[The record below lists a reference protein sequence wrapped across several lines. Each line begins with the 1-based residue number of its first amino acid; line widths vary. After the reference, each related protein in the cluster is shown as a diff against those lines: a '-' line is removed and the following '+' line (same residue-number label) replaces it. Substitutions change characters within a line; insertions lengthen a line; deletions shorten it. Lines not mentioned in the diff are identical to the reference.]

1 MNTIQIGKVEI
12 GEGRPAAIIAEGCD
26 NHMGSL
32 SRAKEMAQAAK
43 ESGADII
50 KFQLHLP
57 EEEMVKPEIE
67 KLTSTPFF
75 SKWGSLYGFVE
86 KFLLKP
92 EEHAQLKD
100 YCDKIGIQYF
110 CTPFSLKA
118 AQLLNEMGAEA
129 FKIGSGETEDLPMIE
144 EVAKFGKPMMVST
157 GMTSL
162 DELDLTANTLKS
174 HNTPFCLA
182 HCISVYPIKSRS
194 TLKFGTI
201 PYYQKRYGVPI
212 GWSDHSAPEGIYD
225 EELRRQIPEAEILAV
240 ALGSGA
246 TFIEKHFTLDRNAD
260 DGDSFFSHDPST
272 LKNLVKNVRHWEEAL
287 ASRNEILKAEEW
299 VRLWAK

>member
-1 MNTIQIGKVEI
+1 MKTIKIGKIEI
-12 GEGRPAAIIAEGCD
+12 GEGYPAAIIAEGCD
-26 NHMGSL
+26 NHGGSL
-32 SRAKEMAQAAK
+32 AKAKEMAHAAK
-43 ESGADII
+43 EAGADII

-57 EEEMVKPEIE
+57 DEEMVKSEIE
-67 KLTSTPFF
+67 KVAADGIFK
-75 SKWGSLYGFVE
+75 KWGSLYGFVE

-92 EEHAQLKD
+92 EEHAELKD
-100 YCDKIGIQYF
+100 YCEKIGIQYL

-118 AQLLNEMGAEA
+118 AQLLNEMGAEVNA
-129 FKIGSGETEDLPMIE
+129 VKAINPQL
-144 EVAKFGKPMMVST
+144 
-157 GMTSL
+157 
-162 DELDLTANTLKS
+162 
-174 HNTPFCLA
+174 CLA
-182 HCISVYPIKSRS
+182 HCISTYPIKALS

-287 ASRNEILKAEEW
+287 ASRNEILFNE
-299 VRLWAK
+299 